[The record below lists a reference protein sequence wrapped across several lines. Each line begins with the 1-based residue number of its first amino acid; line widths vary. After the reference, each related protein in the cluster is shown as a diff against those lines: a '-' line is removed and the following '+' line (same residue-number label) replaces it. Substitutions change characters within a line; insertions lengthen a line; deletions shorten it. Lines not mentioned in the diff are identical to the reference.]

1 MKATRRNLGTAKAVV
16 GRESIPL
23 ADLRVSGVS
32 RLAEVEPDAD
42 YIKRLLAS
50 IEEVGLIHAL
60 TLIAANGTYE
70 VIAGAHRLHALR
82 RLRGKDGVLAPG
94 EYRALPPDTPAEE
107 LLAISIKENADRTAS
122 APVAEARHFARLVK
136 EKRVSQAKLAK
147 LNSTNRAWVGAA
159 LQLAERFD
167 DLPECWRQDL
177 STPPDRKGDGPSIT
191 MTHWAETAPKL
202 PPPPLAPQVIDDMVK
217 AHHKRWSARRTANKV
232 ESTTG
237 IYQGLYRPR
246 PDDGERDPDAAA
258 RAEALA
264 AGWDEDRGEP
274 GYDDILAHL
283 DTAKGLCRADLKLE
297 RRIVSAR
304 LFAVRR
310 MRAD

>member
-23 ADLRVSGVS
+23 ADLRVSGVR

-217 AHHKRWSARRTANKV
+217 AHQALVGQTDGEQGRVHDWHLPRPVPSAPGRRRAGPRRGCPRRSARGRV
-232 ESTTG
+232 G
-237 IYQGLYRPR
+237 RRPWR
-246 PDDGERDPDAAA
+246 A
-258 RAEALA
+258 RIRRHL
-264 AGWDEDRGEP
+264 GPP
-274 GYDDILAHL
+274 GYRQGPVPGGSEAG
-283 DTAKGLCRADLKLE
+283 AAYCVRAALCR
-297 RRIVSAR
+297 
-304 LFAVRR
+304 
-310 MRAD
+310 